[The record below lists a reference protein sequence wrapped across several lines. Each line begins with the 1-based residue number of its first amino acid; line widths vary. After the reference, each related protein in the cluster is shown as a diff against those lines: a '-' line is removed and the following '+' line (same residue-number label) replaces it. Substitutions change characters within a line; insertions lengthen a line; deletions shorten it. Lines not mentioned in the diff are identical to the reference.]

1 MNTYEAIY
9 KGLEH
14 VVGNLRACELRV
26 WFDQA
31 YDKKHGDYLNVAQ
44 IATQTDNA
52 NIYRAYCDRR
62 TEVWRRVAMREV
74 HRYEQRLYGKQQEL
88 TFPHK
93 FP

>member
-9 KGLEH
+9 QGLEH
-14 VVGNLRACELRV
+14 VVGNQRACELRV
-26 WFDQA
+26 WFDQT
-31 YDKKHGDYLNVAQ
+31 YDKKHKSYTE
-44 IATQTDNA
+44 IATLCHAIDNRSLF
-52 NIYRAYCDRR
+52 NAYDKQR

-74 HRYEQRLYGKQQEL
+74 YRYEQRLYGKQQEL